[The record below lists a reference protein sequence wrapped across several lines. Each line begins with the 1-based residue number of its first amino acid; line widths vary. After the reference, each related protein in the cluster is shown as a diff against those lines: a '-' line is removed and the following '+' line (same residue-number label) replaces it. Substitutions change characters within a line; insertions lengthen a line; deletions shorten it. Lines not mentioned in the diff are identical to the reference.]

1 MIDLDQ
7 KPIRS
12 GMVAI
17 VGPPNAGKSTL
28 MNELLEQKISI
39 VSPKPQ
45 TTRNRILGIMNGPEY
60 QIVLLDTPGLHKAR
74 EPLNQE
80 MVRIALES
88 LHEVDAVLY
97 LIDVSLPLPEKLK
110 AEKGQE
116 LTGYMEQVRCPVIL
130 VLNKVDL
137 LNKEKLLAMIQT
149 YAEFFPF
156 HAIIPISALT
166 GDGTDRL
173 LAELLAVL
181 PVGPRY
187 YPEDIPTDA
196 TERFL
201 VAEIIREKVF
211 LLTGEEVPY
220 STAVLIESFKEDPA
234 KGLIT
239 IHGAIVLERESQK
252 GIVIGKGGLKLKSIG
267 TAARKDIER
276 LLDQRVL
283 LKLFVKVRK
292 NWSRDEKFLKELGF

>member
-1 MIDLDQ
+1 MSDLDS

-28 MNELLEQKISI
+28 MNGLLEQKISI

-137 LNKEKLLAMIQT
+137 LIKEKLLAMIQT
-149 YAEFFPF
+149 PGSSPFMRLFPYQRLLEMARIVF
-156 HAIIPISALT
+156 WPSYWPCCLSGRAIILRISPPM
-166 GDGTDRL
+166 L
-173 LAELLAVL
+173 LS
-181 PVGPRY
+181 
-187 YPEDIPTDA
+187 
-196 TERFL
+196 
-201 VAEIIREKVF
+201 VF
-211 LLTGEEVPY
+211 
-220 STAVLIESFKEDPA
+220 
-234 KGLIT
+234 
-239 IHGAIVLERESQK
+239 
-252 GIVIGKGGLKLKSIG
+252 
-267 TAARKDIER
+267 
-276 LLDQRVL
+276 
-283 LKLFVKVRK
+283 
-292 NWSRDEKFLKELGF
+292 